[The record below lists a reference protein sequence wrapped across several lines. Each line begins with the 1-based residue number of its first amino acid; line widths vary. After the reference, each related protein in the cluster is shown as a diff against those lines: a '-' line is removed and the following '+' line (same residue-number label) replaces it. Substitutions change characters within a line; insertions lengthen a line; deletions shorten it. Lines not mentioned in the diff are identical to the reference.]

1 MEALQLLGGGFETAM
16 SPENLFWVLVGASL
30 GTIIGILPGLGP
42 PGVIAILLPISVTI
56 SPTAGLI
63 MMAGV
68 FYGAK
73 YGGSTTAIL
82 LNIPGDSNAV
92 PAAIE
97 GYPLAQ
103 RGRAGA
109 ALGITTI
116 VSFVAGTISIVALT
130 FLAPVVARLALN
142 FGPPE
147 YFTLMLMGI
156 AAVVLLAGDSMIKGL
171 LSGAAG
177 LLLATIGVD
186 AVTGMP
192 RFTYGTVFLLDG
204 IDFVALTIGLYALGE
219 ILLNVEREMG
229 EQRFKVP
236 KRLRELLP
244 TKPELRSAA
253 MPTLR
258 GSVIGFFTGVLPGAG
273 ATAASF
279 LSYTVEKRVSKT
291 PEKFGK
297 GHIPGLSAPEAANNA
312 ATGGALI
319 PLLTLGIPGGAT
331 TAILL
336 GALILYGL
344 QPGPLLFTDRPDV
357 VWPIIASM
365 YIGNVALVI
374 MNLPLIPVFASILRL
389 PYYVLYPTIIV
400 LSMVGVYS
408 VNGRMFDVWIVI
420 IFGIL
425 GYVMRKVDIPAAP
438 LVLAFVLGPLA
449 ERALRQSLTM
459 SDGALTIFFRSPIS
473 TFFVIGTVLMV
484 ASPFSAAI
492 KSRERQVKEEAGLDV
507 LEPDD

>member
-1 MEALQLLGGGFETAM
+1 
-16 SPENLFWVLVGASL
+16 
-30 GTIIGILPGLGP
+30 
-42 PGVIAILLPISVTI
+42 
-56 SPTAGLI
+56 
-63 MMAGV
+63 
-68 FYGAK
+68 
-73 YGGSTTAIL
+73 
-82 LNIPGDSNAV
+82 
-92 PAAIE
+92 
-97 GYPLAQ
+97 
-103 RGRAGA
+103 
-109 ALGITTI
+109 
-116 VSFVAGTISIVALT
+116 VAGTISIVALT
-130 FLAPVVARLALN
+130 FLAPVVARVALN

-186 AVTGMP
+186 AVTGFP
-192 RFTYGTVFLLDG
+192 RFTFGTIVLLDG
-204 IDFVALTIGLYALGE
+204 IDFIALTIGLYALGE
-219 ILLNVEREMG
+219 IFLNVEDRTGKQM
-229 EQRFKVP
+229 FKIP

-244 TKPELRSAA
+244 TKVELRSTVG
-253 MPTLR
+253 PTIR

-279 LSYTVEKRVSKT
+279 LAYTTEKRISKT
-291 PEKFGK
+291 PEKFGT

-400 LSMVGVYS
+400 LSIVGVFS
-408 VNGRMFDVWIVI
+408 VNRRMFDVWIVL
-420 IFGIL
+420 IFGVL
-425 GYVMRKVDIPAAP
+425 GYIMRKVDVPAAP

-459 SDGALTIFFRSPIS
+459 SDGSVMIFFRSPLSIA
-473 TFFVIGTVLMV
+473 FLIGTVLMV
-484 ASPFSAAI
+484 ASPFSAFFKRA
-492 KSRERQVKEEAGLDV
+492 EEEVKEEGCV
-507 LEPDD
+507 KNFEPDD

>member
-1 MEALQLLGGGFETAM
+1 MEALQLLGEGFQTAL
-16 SPENLFWVLVGASL
+16 SPENLLWVLVGATL

-97 GYPLAQ
+97 GYPMAQ
-103 RGRAGA
+103 KGRAGA

-116 VSFVAGTISIVALT
+116 VSFVAGTFSVIALT
-130 FLAPVVARLALN
+130 FLAPVVARIALN

-171 LSGAAG
+171 LSGAVG

-192 RFTYGTVFLLDG
+192 RFTFGTIVLLDG

-219 ILLNVEREMG
+219 IFLNVEREMG

-236 KRLRELLP
+236 RKLRELLP
-244 TKPELRSAA
+244 TKSELRSSA
-253 MPTLR
+253 MPTVR
-258 GSVIGFFTGVLPGAG
+258 GSVIGFFTGTLPGAG

-279 LSYTVEKRVSKT
+279 LAYTIEKRVSRE

-297 GHIPGLSAPEAANNA
+297 GHVPGLAAPEAANNA
-312 ATGGALI
+312 STGGALI
-319 PLLTLGIPGGAT
+319 PLLTLGIPGGAS

-344 QPGPLLFTDRPDV
+344 QPGPALFTDRPDI

-365 YIGNVALVI
+365 YIGNIALVI

-389 PYYVLYPTIIV
+389 PYYVLYPTIIT
-400 LSMVGVYS
+400 LSLVGVYS
-408 VNGRMFDVWIVI
+408 VNRQMFDIWIVV

-425 GYVMRKVDIPAAP
+425 GYLMRKLDIPAAP

-449 ERALRQSLTM
+449 ERALRQAMTL
-459 SDGALTIFFRSPIS
+459 SDGSLMIFFRSPIS
-473 TFFVIGTVLMV
+473 TAFVVGTVLMV
-484 ASPFSAAI
+484 ASPFMGA
-492 KSRERQVKEEAGLDV
+492 VKNKEKQMIEETKTALQDR
-507 LEPDD
+507 DD

>member
-1 MEALQLLGGGFETAM
+1 
-16 SPENLFWVLVGASL
+16 
-30 GTIIGILPGLGP
+30 
-42 PGVIAILLPISVTI
+42 
-56 SPTAGLI
+56 
-63 MMAGV
+63 
-68 FYGAK
+68 
-73 YGGSTTAIL
+73 
-82 LNIPGDSNAV
+82 
-92 PAAIE
+92 
-97 GYPLAQ
+97 
-103 RGRAGA
+103 
-109 ALGITTI
+109 
-116 VSFVAGTISIVALT
+116 
-130 FLAPVVARLALN
+130 
-142 FGPPE
+142 
-147 YFTLMLMGI
+147 
-156 AAVVLLAGDSMIKGL
+156 L

-186 AVTGMP
+186 AVTGFP
-192 RFTYGTVFLLDG
+192 RFTFGTIVLLDG
-204 IDFVALTIGLYALGE
+204 IDFIALTIGLYALGE
-219 ILLNVEREMG
+219 IFLNVEDRTGKQM
-229 EQRFKVP
+229 FKIP

-244 TKPELRSAA
+244 TKVELRSTVG
-253 MPTLR
+253 PTIR

-279 LSYTVEKRVSKT
+279 LAYTTEKRISKT
-291 PEKFGK
+291 PEKFGT

-400 LSMVGVYS
+400 LSIVGVFS
-408 VNGRMFDVWIVI
+408 VNRRMFDVWIVL
-420 IFGIL
+420 IFGVL
-425 GYVMRKVDIPAAP
+425 GYIMRKVDVPAAP

-459 SDGALTIFFRSPIS
+459 SDGSVMIFFRSPLSIA
-473 TFFVIGTVLMV
+473 FLIGTVLMV
-484 ASPFSAAI
+484 ASPFSAFFKRA
-492 KSRERQVKEEAGLDV
+492 EEEVKEEGCV
-507 LEPDD
+507 KNFEPDD